1 MDLFAHRFEA
11 ERLMVIIP
19 DRLSDLLRK
28 GEVTERYYNPGDQF
42 REVHLVMTNDDQ
54 PDPELVQK
62 MVGEAKLFLYNAQPP
77 RRFFFRTLGWR
88 PWLLRSWAE
97 GVVELARAIRPQL
110 IRCHGAHLNAFAA
123 FRINR
128 ALGVRYVLSL
138 HNNPDMDVRG
148 RTRDVKAWLAGR
160 AIESVEKIVLRN
172 ADLVLPVYL
181 SILPYL
187 KRLGV
192 ERYEVAYNVLNPSNL
207 RRKEDYRLHDPVRV
221 VSVSRQIKEKN
232 PDNLIRAVT
241 QLPNIRLT
249 VVGDGPY
256 HDYLLKV
263 AEETAVAD
271 RVTFHRALPNDE
283 LCLDHSNYD
292 IFAAH
297 SDHWEISKSVLEA
310 LLTGLPVLIN
320 RRKEEPAPELT
331 DDICL
336 LVENTTEAYREG
348 LERLIRDHAFREKL
362 GRAAYAR
369 AQEHWSP
376 EKTEANFVE
385 IYRRVLA
392 EETV

>member
-19 DRLSDLLRK
+19 DGISDLLRK
-28 GEVTERYYNPGDQF
+28 GEVTERYYNPGDLF

-97 GVVELARAIRPQL
+97 GAVELARAIRPQL
-110 IRCHGAHLNAFAA
+110 IRCHGVHLNAFAA

-128 ALGVRYVLSL
+128 ALGVRYVVSL
-138 HNNPDMDVRG
+138 HGNPDEAVRG
-148 RTRDVKAWLAGR
+148 RTRDVKVRLAGR
-160 AIESVEKIVLRN
+160 AIESVERIALRN
-172 ADLVLPVYL
+172 AELVLPVYRA
-181 SILPYL
+181 ILPYL
-187 KRLGV
+187 KGLGV
-192 ERYEVAYNVLNPSNL
+192 ERYEVAYNVLNPSSL

-221 VSVSRQIKEKN
+221 VSVSRQVKEKN
-232 PDNLIRAVT
+232 PDNLIRAVA

-256 HDYLLKV
+256 HDHLRKV

-283 LCLDHSNYD
+283 LCRGHPNYD

-297 SDHWEISKSVLEA
+297 TDYWEISKSVLEP
-310 LLTGLPVLIN
+310 LFTGLPVVIN
-320 RRKEEPAPELT
+320 RRKEEPVPELT

-336 LVENTTEAYREG
+336 LVENTTEAYREA

-362 GRAAYAR
+362 GRAAYAH

-376 EKTEANFVE
+376 EKTEAKYVE
-385 IYRRVLA
+385 IYRRVLT
-392 EETV
+392 EETA

>member
-28 GEVTERYYNPGDQF
+28 GEVTERYYNPGALF

-54 PDPELVQK
+54 PDPEPVQK
-62 MVGEAKLFLYNAQPP
+62 MVGDAKLYLYNAQPP

-97 GVVELARAIRPQL
+97 GVGELARAIRPQL

-123 FRINR
+123 FRINSR
-128 ALGVRYVLSL
+128 LGVRYVLSL
-138 HNNPDMDVRG
+138 HNNPDEAVRG
-148 RTRDVKAWLAGR
+148 RTRDVKAWLADR
-160 AIESVEKIVLRN
+160 AIESVAKIALRN
-172 ADLVLPVYL
+172 AALVLPVYL

-187 KRLGV
+187 KGLDV
-192 ERYEVAYNVLNPSNL
+192 ERYEVAYNVVNPSNL

-221 VSVSRQIKEKN
+221 VSVSRQFKGN
-232 PDNLIRAVT
+232 NQDNLIRAVA
-241 QLPNIRLT
+241 QLPNVHLT
-249 VVGDGPY
+249 LVGDGPY
-256 HDYLLKV
+256 HDYLRKV
-263 AEETAVAD
+263 AEETDAAD

-283 LCLDHSNYD
+283 LCRGHPNCD
-292 IFAAH
+292 IFAVH
-297 SDHWEISKSVLEA
+297 TEYSGVSKSVLEA
-310 LLTGLPVLIN
+310 LLTGLPVVIN